1 LKQQQAGLT
10 GALLVVNDPAKHDP
24 KHDLVMLVTTP
35 RKAADANTVLLNGTS
50 RPAPLSMH
58 VGEHYRLRFINV
70 HVSRP
75 SMRMR
80 LLRGEDLVKW
90 RSIAKDGMDLP
101 SDQVRESASEVQMGN
116 GETYD
121 FDFVPTERGNLHLD
135 ITAANGTL
143 LTSMPIHVVDATGS
157 ARLRDSRPSIAN
169 GPFMASTH
177 AAPSSNDARLERPA
191 DSSRSCSINSA
202 PQGGEGTEP
211 GEPHA

>member
-10 GALLVVNDPAKHDP
+10 GALLVVDDPAKHDTQ
-24 KHDLVMLVTTP
+24 HDLVMLVTTP
-35 RKAADANTVLLNGTS
+35 RKAADDNMVLLNGTS
-50 RPAPLSMH
+50 TPAPRTMH

-80 LLRGEDLVKW
+80 LLNGEHLLNW

-101 SDQVRESASEVQMGN
+101 SDQVSERASEIQMGN

-121 FDFVPTERGNLHLD
+121 FDFVPTERGTLRLD

-143 LTSMPIHVVDATGS
+143 SPRCRFRS
-157 ARLRDSRPSIAN
+157 
-169 GPFMASTH
+169 ST
-177 AAPSSNDARLERPA
+177 RR
-191 DSSRSCSINSA
+191 R
-202 PQGGEGTEP
+202 
-211 GEPHA
+211 PHAFDDFGSGRGHRRIRQSYRGDTPFKASGVGALTHVIHCEGFFD